1 MEMAKYAI
9 KKQFNKK
16 RQNLQG
22 LKQEDNIWL
31 EAKNIQL
38 KKPSKKLDQ
47 KRYGSFEI
55 TKDYWL
61 KNVSAKVTRRI
72 NNIQCV
78 Q

>member
-1 MEMAKYAI
+1 M

-16 RQNLQG
+16 RQNLQE
-22 LKQEDNIWL
+22 LKQEDNVWL

-55 TKDYWL
+55 IKD
-61 KNVSAKVTRRI
+61 I
-72 NNIQCV
+72 G
-78 Q
+78 

>member
-16 RQNLQG
+16 RQNLQE

-38 KKPSKKLDQ
+38 KKPSKKLD
-47 KRYGSFEI
+47 
-55 TKDYWL
+55 
-61 KNVSAKVTRRI
+61 
-72 NNIQCV
+72 
-78 Q
+78 